1 MTLMTS
7 RKMMTMMTT
16 TVMEVKNRLKLKR
29 TYSSIIFK
37 MILLRLESKQKNQ
50 TTTLYMKTAMISSV

>member
-1 MTLMTS
+1 
-7 RKMMTMMTT
+7 MTMMTT